1 MWHVSTARLSPLRN
15 AVPVLISLLGLI
27 QAANAGDLDG
37 RRPSY
42 LRSVAPFNWTGLHIS
57 LSAGYAFDGHDPD
70 YSFNNVPAGQV
81 ALLPTGADLTSNG
94 GLVGGALGYDVD
106 LHGVVVGLEG
116 DISWTNFGDD
126 GLISVPANTVIGMPP
141 LKFATNYKL
150 DWISTLRGRIGVPFQ
165 DLLVYGTGGLAFAD
179 VSMDSS
185 VTVGDPPIG
194 SLVGSTETTKV
205 GWTLGGG
212 AELALCDNITVKAE
226 ALYFDLGSISLNAAP
241 SPSLMTTSSKDVVQ
255 KIEGIIGRAG
265 IGYKF

>member
-1 MWHVSTARLSPLRN
+1 MRHVPTGSLTLLRN
-15 AVPVLISLLGLI
+15 AVPVVISLLGLI
-27 QAANAGDLDG
+27 QAANAGDLG
-37 RRPSY
+37 ARRPSY
-42 LRSVAPFNWTGLHIS
+42 LKSVAPFNWTGLHIS

-70 YSFNNVPAGQV
+70 YSFNDIPPSQV
-81 ALLPTGADLTSNG
+81 ALLPAGADLTSNG
-94 GLVGGALGYDVD
+94 GLVGGALGYDVQ
-106 LHGVVVGLEG
+106 LRGVVVGLEG

-126 GLISVPANTVIGMPP
+126 DVITVPANTVLGMPP
-141 LKFATNYKL
+141 LKFATTYKL

-165 DLLVYGTGGLAFAD
+165 DLLVYGTGGFAFAD

-185 VTVGDPPIG
+185 VTVSDPPIG

-226 ALYFDLGSISLNAAP
+226 ALYFDLGSISLNATA
-241 SPSLMTTSSKDVVQ
+241 SPSLMTTASKDVVQ
-255 KIEGIIGRAG
+255 KIEGVIARAG